1 MTIDIGNKRIYADG
15 YIANPNDLSIQFY
28 REKSDLDYIPP
39 IKVSENMLSDYGR
52 GVLEKGNDKRRS
64 VKMVDNRENGNDA

>member
-28 REKSDLDYIPP
+28 REKTDLDYVPP
-39 IKVSENMLSDYGR
+39 IKVSENMLSDFGR
-52 GVLEKGNDKRRS
+52 EVLG
-64 VKMVDNRENGNDA
+64 NGNED